1 MNHMT
6 KGKKIGLLFILLGIG
21 IPALL
26 LFRVTGYSPQKG
38 IIHNIY
44 GTSIKVYD
52 NDNSSLQKD
61 DSKILRYIPHHVP
74 YRFVVAI
81 GVFLIFI
88 GIREIDRSRYKNL
101 E

>member
-1 MNHMT
+1 MT

-26 LFRVTGYSPQKG
+26 LFRITGYSPQKG

-44 GTSIKVYD
+44 KTSIKVYD
-52 NDNSSLQKD
+52 NSGLQKD

-74 YRFVVAI
+74 YRFVVAL

-88 GIREIDRSRYKNL
+88 GIREIDRSRYNNL